1 MFSNPAVPSPLRF
14 GESAPSAQM
23 GEFGGFG
30 LQWQQGDG
38 AIDGDGQQAFR
49 SAASEY
55 QYGDS
60 CRFETQAQG

>member
-1 MFSNPAVPSPLRF
+1 MFSNPAVFSPLRF
-14 GESAPSAQM
+14 GESAPSVQM

-30 LQWQQGDG
+30 RQWQQGDG
-38 AIDGDGQQAFR
+38 AMDADGQEAFG
-49 SAASEY
+49 SATREF